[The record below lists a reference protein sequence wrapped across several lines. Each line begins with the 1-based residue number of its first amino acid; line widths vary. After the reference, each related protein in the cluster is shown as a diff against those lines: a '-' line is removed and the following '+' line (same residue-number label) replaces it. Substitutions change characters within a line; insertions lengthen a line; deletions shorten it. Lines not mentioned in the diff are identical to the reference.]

1 MNKIIEGENN
11 MELKVDNKIISYM
24 KIDDEDYISITDML
38 KSKDGNFFVTDWL
51 RNRNKDKFLERISWV
66 TNDIEVKNLWSQNA
80 TANIS
85 NKSRSNPRVFTEQG
99 VYMLATI
106 LKFKRCR

>member
-1 MNKIIEGENN
+1 MCR
-11 MELKVDNKIISYM
+11 L
-24 KIDDEDYISITDML
+24 IT
-38 KSKDGNFFVTDWL
+38 T
-51 RNRNKDKFLERISWV
+51 RNLAKLYQVETKRINEAVYRNKDKFLERISWV

-80 TANIS
+80 TTNIS

-106 LKFKRCR
+106 LKYKRCR

>member
-1 MNKIIEGENN
+1 MCR
-11 MELKVDNKIISYM
+11 L
-24 KIDDEDYISITDML
+24 IT
-38 KSKDGNFFVTDWL
+38 T
-51 RNRNKDKFLERISWV
+51 RNLAKLYQVETKRINEAVYRNKDKFLERISWV